1 VSYLLDTNVVSETR
15 TRRHPGVMRWIA
27 DTAPERRFLSVL
39 TIGEIEAGIT
49 RLRGRADGR
58 QADALA
64 RWLDDVL
71 DAYAGRI
78 LPVTVRVARAWGRQ
92 DHRQP
97 MPTIDAVIAATAMVH
112 ELTLV
117 TRNTSDVA
125 HAGVPVLNPFT

>member
-1 VSYLLDTNVVSETR
+1 MSYLLDTNVVSETR
-15 TRRHPGVMRWIA
+15 TRRNPGVMAWIA
-27 DTAPERRFLSVL
+27 DTPPERRFLSVL

-49 RLRGRADGR
+49 RLRGRSDSH

-64 RWLDDVL
+64 RWFDDVL

-78 LPVTVRVARAWGRQ
+78 LPVTVAVARSWGRQ
-92 DHRQP
+92 DHRRP
-97 MPTIDAVIAATAMVH
+97 MPTIDAVIAATALAH

-125 HAGVPVLNPFT
+125 HSGVPVLNPFA